1 MLNIVLYQPEIPQN
15 TGNISRTAAA
25 TRTMLHIVKPMGF
38 SLDEKHVRRA
48 GLDYWPMV
56 QLRIYE
62 DWADF
67 CAQNP
72 EARPYLFTTKGNHRY
87 TDVNYRDGDYLMFG
101 PETRGLPEDMLR
113 ADPQRTLR
121 LPMRPEARS
130 LNLSN
135 SVAVAVF
142 EALRQLDFPDL
153 KEENPLK
160 PSL

>member
-62 DWADF
+62 DWDDF
-67 CAQNP
+67 CTQNP

-87 TDVNYRDGDYLMFG
+87 TDVSYRDGDYLMFG

-113 ADPQRTLR
+113 AAPERTLR